1 MNFSGNRKLI
11 LIIFIS
17 FLALIT
23 VGVGVSTGLMVATN
37 HNIKNMENFGEDNP
51 FLPSQILDINGNLIT
66 EFFSDEKR
74 EIVSI
79 NDLPESLI
87 YALIT
92 REDGTFFKHN
102 GFSLYGTLRAVVK
115 IITGQYFSGGST
127 LTQQLAGHLYAD
139 RSDISVTRKLKELW
153 WSFQL
158 ERQLTKYEILE
169 MYINKM
175 PFGHNTYGVETA
187 SKFFFRHSAVDN
199 TVAESVMLVIQL
211 VRPGLYSPIRYPER
225 ARKVQSSIVN
235 QMVKNGFITQ
245 NEADLTMAD
254 YWNNRYDWSRDNLTT
269 AFFDRED
276 LAPWFSEYIRGEL
289 DEMLY
294 GKQDIYRDGYSVYTT
309 LNLDYQQKA
318 DELIN
323 EGLVKWNK
331 TYQANIGNRMDVV
344 DDQYVP
350 VIDLLSLVFNID
362 DIRIAGSQEK
372 IRAKDEFYEQIN
384 PTMDIMSLMFGLD
397 ELNTIAQFSYNNSL
411 KKTQQST
418 VESALITLENET
430 GYILAMIGGSEFSRT
445 NQFNR
450 AVNGE
455 LMPGS
460 VFKPLYYS
468 AAISSRKFT
477 PATRIYDGPKVFRN
491 PDGSSYAPMNYKGE
505 WEGSVLLRQA
515 LAKSM
520 NVPSITVLEGIGFE
534 AAISRASRL
543 LGFSDPVEIGRRF
556 PRVFP
561 LGLGVITVPP
571 IRVARAFATFPNL
584 GKAVEPIAIRYVEDR
599 NGDIILNPERDLRDK
614 QENEDLQIMDPAE
627 AYIMVD
633 LLHSTTQI
641 GTLRHLPRYVDG
653 FDRLPMGGK
662 TGTTQN
668 WADAWTAGFSPYYT
682 TVMWV
687 GFDQRGSSLGV
698 NQTGATAA
706 SWVWG
711 NYMSYINSEMP
722 YKEFNR
728 PSSGLVER
736 EVCDVS
742 GEIPTDSCSDGTH
755 IELFLAGTEPKKY
768 CSIHKFEESRTETMN
783 QKFMNDFST
792 QMINVPSVELLEDPF
807 STASSSSSLSLNRYI
822 KSPGIETI
830 PGLHKFLYLQIN
842 LSEIPYFVE
851 RITFFT
857 VFTNKS

>member
-1 MNFSGNRKLI
+1 MIFTGKRKLI
-11 LIIFIS
+11 ILI
-17 FLALIT
+17 FLSLLFLIT
-23 VGVGVSTGLMVATN
+23 IGIGISTGLMLATSS
-37 HNIKNMENFGEDNP
+37 NIKNMENFGEDNP
-51 FLPSQILDINGNLIT
+51 ALPSQILDINGNLIT

-92 REDGTFFKHN
+92 REDGSFFKHN

-153 WSFQL
+153 WAFQL

-175 PFGHNTYGVETA
+175 PFGHNTYGVEAA
-187 SKFFFRHSAVDN
+187 SEFFFRHSAEEN

-225 ARKVQSSIVN
+225 AKKVQSEIVD
-235 QMVKNGFITQ
+235 QMVKNGYLTQ
-245 NEADLTMAD
+245 QDADLTMAD
-254 YWNNRYDWSRDNLTT
+254 YWNNRYDWSRDNQTT

-276 LAPWFSEYIRGEL
+276 KAPWFSEYIREEL

-294 GKQDIYRDGYSVYTT
+294 GKQDIYRDGYTVHTT

-318 DELIN
+318 DEIVKK
-323 EGLVKWNK
+323 GLVRWNK
-331 TYQANIGNRMDVV
+331 SYRENIGNRMDVV

-350 VIDLLSLVFNID
+350 LIDLLSLTFNIE
-362 DIRIAGSQEK
+362 DIRIAGSQER
-372 IRAKDEFYEQIN
+372 IRAKDEFYENIN
-384 PTMDIMSLMFGLD
+384 PTMDILSLMFGMSDMNYL
-397 ELNTIAQFSYNNSL
+397 AQFSYNNSL
-411 KKTQQST
+411 KKSQQST
-418 VESALITLENET
+418 VESALITIENDT

-460 VFKPLYYS
+460 CFKPLYYS

-477 PATRIYDGPKVFRN
+477 PSTRIYDGPKVFRN
-491 PDGSSYAPMNYKGE
+491 PDGSSYTPMNYKGE
-505 WEGSVLLRQA
+505 WEGAVRVREA
-515 LAKSM
+515 LAHSM

-534 AAISRASRL
+534 AAINRASRL
-543 LGFSDPVEIGRRF
+543 LGISDPVEIGRRF
-556 PRVFP
+556 PRLFP
-561 LGLGVITVPP
+561 LGLGVITIAP
-571 IRVARAFATFPNL
+571 IRLARAFATFPNQ

-599 NGDIILNPERDLRDK
+599 NGDIILNPERELRDEQRK
-614 QENEDLQIMDPAE
+614 EDLQIMSPQE

-633 LLHSTTQI
+633 LLQSTVEE
-641 GTLRHLPRYVDG
+641 GTLKHLPRYVDG
-653 FDRLPMGGK
+653 FARMPMGGK

-668 WADAWTAGFSPYYT
+668 WADAWTSGFSPYYT
-682 TVMWV
+682 TIMWA

-698 NQTGATAA
+698 NQTGATATG
-706 SWVWG
+706 WMWG
-711 NYMSYINSEMP
+711 EYMSYINSKLP
-722 YKEFNR
+722 VKQFPK
-728 PSSGLVER
+728 PSTGLVEM
-736 EVCDVS
+736 EVCAES
-742 GEIPTDSCSDGTH
+742 GALPTDLCTDT
-755 IELFLAGTEPKKY
+755 IDEIFLAGTEPHGFCPIHAFEKSREETLTQKY
-768 CSIHKFEESRTETMN
+768 LS
-783 QKFMNDFST
+783 DFST
-792 QMINVPSVELLEDPF
+792 QMVNVEGVGLLEDPYSDNTDSDTGYDEIDTGMMDFLLDDPF
-807 STASSSSSLSLNRYI
+807 SDDQTSN
-822 KSPGIETI
+822 ENT
-830 PGLHKFLYLQIN
+830 YL
-842 LSEIPYFVE
+842 LD
-851 RITFFT
+851 
-857 VFTNKS
+857 

>member
-11 LIIFIS
+11 LVIFLS
-17 FLALIT
+17 FLTVIT
-23 VGVGVSTGLMVATN
+23 IGIGISTGLMLAIN
-37 HNIKNMENFGEDNP
+37 HNIQNMENFGEDNP
-51 FLPSQILDINGNLIT
+51 ALPSQILDINGNLIT

-92 REDGTFFKHN
+92 REDSTFFKHN

-153 WSFQL
+153 WAFQL

-169 MYINKM
+169 MYVNKM
-175 PFGHNTYGVETA
+175 PFGHNTYGVEAA

-211 VRPGLYSPIRYPER
+211 VRPGLYSPIRYPEK
-225 ARKVQSSIVN
+225 AKKVQSEIVS
-235 QMVKNGFITQ
+235 QMVENGYLNQTDA
-245 NEADLTMAD
+245 NLTMTD
-254 YWNNRYDWSRDNLTT
+254 YWNNRYDWSRDNQTT

-276 LAPWFSEYIRGEL
+276 LAPWFSEYIRTEL

-294 GKQDIYRDGYSVYTT
+294 GKQNIYRDGYSVYTT

-318 DELIN
+318 DELISK
-323 EGLVKWNK
+323 GLVTWNK
-331 TYQANIGNRMDVV
+331 RYQQNIGNRMTVV
-344 DDQYVP
+344 DEQYVP
-350 VIDLLSLVFNID
+350 IIDLLSLAFNIE

-372 IRAKDEFYEQIN
+372 IRAKDEFYEDIN
-384 PTMDIMSLMFGLD
+384 PVMDVMSLVFGLND
-397 ELNTIAQFSYNNSL
+397 LNYLSQYSYSNSK

-418 VESALITLENET
+418 VESALITLENNT
-430 GYILAMIGGSEFSRT
+430 GYIMAMIGGSEFSRT

-450 AVNGE
+450 AVDGE

-491 PDGSSYAPMNYKGE
+491 PDGSTYTPMNYKGE
-505 WEGSVLLRQA
+505 WKGSVLLREA
-515 LAKSM
+515 LATSM

-534 AAISRASRL
+534 AAINRASRL
-543 LGFSDPVEIGRRF
+543 LGISDPVEIGRRF
-556 PRVFP
+556 PRLFP
-561 LGLGVITVPP
+561 LGLGVITIAPMR
-571 IRVARAFATFPNL
+571 IARAFATFPNQ

-599 NGDIILNPERDLRDK
+599 NRDIILNPERELRDR
-614 QENEDLQIMDPAE
+614 QNDEDQQIMTPAE

-653 FDRLPMGGK
+653 FDRMPMGGK

-682 TVMWV
+682 TAMWI

-711 NYMSYINSEMP
+711 EYMAYINSQVP
-722 YKEFNR
+722 VKEFTR
-728 PSSGLVER
+728 PSTGLVER
-736 EVCDVS
+736 EVCKVS
-742 GEIPTDSCSDGTH
+742 GEIPSENCTDGTTT
-755 IELFLAGTEPKKY
+755 ELFLAGTEPHSY
-768 CSIHKFEESRTETMN
+768 CSIHSFEDSRKETLN
-783 QKFMNDFST
+783 QKFVTDFTT
-792 QMINVPSVELLEDPF
+792 QIISVPAVELLEDPF
-807 STASSSSSLSLNRYI
+807 SDNT
-822 KSPGIETI
+822 ETGYDEI
-830 PGLHKFLYLQIN
+830 DSGMMDFLLDDPFSNTQTENENTYL
-842 LSEIPYFVE
+842 LD
-851 RITFFT
+851 
-857 VFTNKS
+857 

>member
-1 MNFSGNRKLI
+1 MIFTGKRKLI
-11 LIIFIS
+11 ILTFLS
-17 FLALIT
+17 FLLLIT
-23 VGVGVSTGLMVATN
+23 IGTGISTGLMLATN
-37 HNIKNMENFGEDNP
+37 FNIKNMENFGEDNP
-51 FLPSQILDINGNLIT
+51 ALPSQILDINGNLIT

-87 YALIT
+87 YALMT

-153 WSFQL
+153 WAFQL

-175 PFGHNTYGVETA
+175 PFGHNTYGVEAA
-187 SKFFFRHSAVDN
+187 SKFFFRHSAEEN

-225 ARKVQSSIVN
+225 ARKVQSEIID
-235 QMVKNGFITQ
+235 QMVRNGYITRQ
-245 NEADLTMAD
+245 EADLTMAD

-276 LAPWFSEYIRGEL
+276 LAPWFSEYIREEL

-294 GKQDIYRDGYSVYTT
+294 GKQDIYRDGYTVHTT

-318 DELIN
+318 DEIVKK
-323 EGLVKWNK
+323 GLVTWNK
-331 TYQANIGNRMDVV
+331 RYQENIGNRMDVV
-344 DDQYVP
+344 DDQFVP
-350 VIDLLSLVFNID
+350 LIDLLSLTFNIE
-362 DIRIAGSQEK
+362 DIRIAGSQER
-372 IRAKDEFYEQIN
+372 IRAKDEFYENIN
-384 PTMDIMSLMFGLD
+384 PAMDIVSLMFGMGD
-397 ELNTIAQFSYNNSL
+397 LNYLSQFAYNNSIQ
-411 KKTQQST
+411 KTQQST

-468 AAISSRKFT
+468 AAISSRKYT

-491 PDGSSYAPMNYKGE
+491 PDGSSYTPMNYKGE
-505 WEGSVLLRQA
+505 WEGAVRLREA
-515 LAKSM
+515 LAHSM

-534 AAISRASRL
+534 AAINRASRL
-543 LGFSDPVEIGRRF
+543 LGISDPVEIGRRF
-556 PRVFP
+556 PRLYP
-561 LGLGVITVPP
+561 LGLGVITIAP
-571 IRVARAFATFPNL
+571 IRVARAFATFPNQ

-599 NGDIILNPERDLRDK
+599 NGDIILNPERELRAEQK
-614 QENEDLQIMDPAE
+614 KEDLQIMSPQE

-633 LLHSTTQI
+633 LLQSTVEE
-641 GTLRHLPRYVDG
+641 GTLKHLPRYVDG
-653 FDRLPMGGK
+653 FARMPMGGK

-668 WADAWTAGFSPYYT
+668 WADAWTSGFSPYYT
-682 TVMWV
+682 TVMWA

-698 NQTGATAA
+698 NQTGATATG
-706 SWVWG
+706 WMWG
-711 NYMSYINSEMP
+711 EYMAYINSQLP
-722 YKEFNR
+722 VKQFTK
-728 PSSGLVER
+728 PSTGLVEMK
-736 EVCDVS
+736 VCEES
-742 GEIPTDSCSDGTH
+742 GALPTELCTETIDEI
-755 IELFLAGTEPKKY
+755 FLAGTEPKTF
-768 CSIHKFEESRTETMN
+768 CPIHAFEHSREETMT
-783 QKFMNDFST
+783 QKFLNDFST
-792 QMINVPSVELLEDPF
+792 QMLTADGVDLLEDPF
-807 STASSSSSLSLNRYI
+807 ADSSETGNGYDEIDSGMMDFLLDDPFSNDQSSEEN
-822 KSPGIETI
+822 T
-830 PGLHKFLYLQIN
+830 YL
-842 LSEIPYFVE
+842 LD
-851 RITFFT
+851 
-857 VFTNKS
+857 